1 MQEKC
6 WGFTE
11 GKRFKKARRRIGGW
25 VGLRNEVVA
34 KEAGLTWGWWAWTWG
49 KQREW
54 LFAPGRLSCA
64 GTENREVNSAGVRVR
79 RLRPGSCIGKGTLWN
94 PKYVHVVIGVFGVR
108 FLHFSFT
115 LDIPWEVYSW
125 PRFSHCCLA
134 LRLPY
139 SSFTVTGACGFGMIP
154 FTSPGIVCQS
164 LQKVIVCVLKYTA
177 CAFLHF
183 FFSLKKVLHT
193 YIQCVL
199 IKHLLF
205 PPFQFLPY
213 FLAPLSPLNFICCFL

>member
-1 MQEKC
+1 MTVCSRQTELCRHREQRGEFSWSSGQEV
-6 WGFTE
+6 E
-11 GKRFKKARRRIGGW
+11 ARELHRKGDTMESKISSCSNW
-25 VGLRNEVVA
+25 SFWCSV
-34 KEAGLTWGWWAWTWG
+34 
-49 KQREW
+49 
-54 LFAPGRLSCA
+54 FA
-64 GTENREVNSAGVRVR
+64 
-79 RLRPGSCIGKGTLWN
+79 
-94 PKYVHVVIGVFGVR
+94 
-108 FLHFSFT
+108 FSFT

-183 FFSLKKVLHT
+183 FF
-193 YIQCVL
+193 
-199 IKHLLF
+199 
-205 PPFQFLPY
+205 
-213 FLAPLSPLNFICCFL
+213 